1 MYKIKIV
8 FYRTESGKEPVLDFI
23 RALKKRKDKDG
34 RINSEKVNDY
44 IEILKICGRTICQ
57 TSELGYLGIATHKQS
72 DSVWGVGR
80 RLFCVASLFC

>member
-1 MYKIKIV
+1 MYKIV

-44 IEILKICGRTICQ
+44 IEILKICGKSAGEPYVKHLSR
-57 TSELGYLGIATHKQS
+57 EIATHKQS

>member
-1 MYKIKIV
+1 MYKIV

-44 IEILKICGRTICQ
+44 IEILKICGKSAGNLRENHMSNI
-57 TSELGYLGIATHKQS
+57 
-72 DSVWGVGR
+72 
-80 RLFCVASLFC
+80 